1 MGLAYTEKATLQ
13 ANLLSSGVTVELES
27 KSYVLLVDPV
37 GNVMMYYT
45 PEHTAEEIMTDLET
59 LLRYSSLG

>member
-1 MGLAYTEKATLQ
+1 MGTYSARKSELAA
-13 ANLLSSGVTVELES
+13 SGVSVELDS

-45 PEHTAEEIMTDLET
+45 QEHTAEEIMTDLET